1 MDGLEASNA
10 SNGSTAFMS
19 LDESPRVIKPTKP
32 FVTGF
37 MSNGAGVAL
46 RDATTTVADKRI
58 KRRPAP
64 STESVRGRLGRSLP
78 IKLNTTHAPSS
89 FNDLTVVVRGSVPR
103 TSVTSASQTY
113 LGGRVASGAG
123 AAYVKGLGTGAGPVP
138 QAPGSKLRPG
148 DIVTMRSPD
157 AAIDGEDTRPELKI
171 TGAARVVMLLG
182 NGAVV
187 ADEQV
192 QDRQIAVPKHTATI
206 AVQASGGGDGR
217 ATGLRIVGWHDQ
229 SRLVRLTGRS
239 ALGAG
244 CVLSLNGTAGR
255 ASVGWHLAQNVVR
268 GAAAVSTRFD
278 HTVTCVGVILKA
290 GEGRSA
296 SDVEIELHGARH
308 LRQPVQPV
316 VVQAG
321 ARSVLLFEINS
332 LAGYSGVSV
341 RALQG
346 GAREI
351 AGMIGAVASAE
362 AMAELIA
369 EKGLPAT
376 VSRLRAVGGSNCE
389 IEWVPAQDD

>member
-1 MDGLEASNA
+1 
-10 SNGSTAFMS
+10 
-19 LDESPRVIKPTKP
+19 
-32 FVTGF
+32 
-37 MSNGAGVAL
+37 
-46 RDATTTVADKRI
+46 
-58 KRRPAP
+58 
-64 STESVRGRLGRSLP
+64 
-78 IKLNTTHAPSS
+78 
-89 FNDLTVVVRGSVPR
+89 
-103 TSVTSASQTY
+103 
-113 LGGRVASGAG
+113 
-123 AAYVKGLGTGAGPVP
+123 
-138 QAPGSKLRPG
+138 
-148 DIVTMRSPD
+148 
-157 AAIDGEDTRPELKI
+157 
-171 TGAARVVMLLG
+171 MLLG

-192 QDRQIAVPKHTATI
+192 TDRQIAVPKHTATI

-217 ATGLRIVGWHDQ
+217 PTGLRILGWHDQ

-244 CVLSLNGTAGR
+244 CVLSINGTAGK
-255 ASVGWHLAQNVVR
+255 ASVGWHLGQDLVR

-278 HTVTCVGVILKA
+278 QTVTCVGVILKA

-308 LRQPVQPV
+308 RQQPVQPV

-321 ARSVLLFEINS
+321 ARSVLLFEINA
-332 LAGYSGVSV
+332 LAGHSGISV

-346 GAREI
+346 GTREI
-351 AGMIGAVASAE
+351 AGMIGANASAE

-389 IEWVPAQDD
+389 IEWVAAQDD